1 MATSTQSRFR
11 TAITRREAKDI
22 RMNTFDIAFFS
33 QTPFSIGTDGLG
45 SCSVV
50 LIVSPYAA
58 LLGHVS
64 PLPDNANPNDPFAG
78 DNHVRSFMDR
88 LMQYYLQYQQYFPK
102 SPHSWVVCAVHHD
115 RVALPDQQRIME
127 TKLRDVGLNVDISRT
142 YPVSTL
148 IDHLDGGSV
157 FVDAG
162 GSTVQV
168 YVEGTVIQEIPKAST
183 STASQSY
190 TPTPSTTTAPQSQQ
204 QSQHTQQTSSEWT
217 WSTEHEAYYKWVG
230 TEVHWAPR

>member
-1 MATSTQSRFR
+1 MATLIESRFR

-22 RMNTFDIAFFS
+22 RMNAFDIAFFS

-50 LIVSPYAA
+50 LVVSPYAA

-64 PLPDNANPNDPFAG
+64 PLPDNANPNDPLAG

-88 LMQYYLQYQQYFPK
+88 LTQYYLQYQQYFPK
-102 SPHSWVVCAVHHD
+102 SPHSWVVCAVYRD
-115 RVALPDQQRIME
+115 SVALPDQQRIME
-127 TKLRDVGLNVDISRT
+127 TKLRDVGLKVDISKT
-142 YPVSTL
+142 YPVPTL
-148 IDHLDGGSV
+148 TDHLDRGSV
-157 FVDAG
+157 FVDAR

-168 YVEGTVIQEIPKAST
+168 YVEGTVVQEIQKAPT

-190 TPTPSTTTAPQSQQ
+190 TATPATTTVLHSQQ
-204 QSQHTQQTSSEWT
+204 QSQQTQQTSSDWI
-217 WSTEHEAYYKWVG
+217 WSTEHKRYYRWIGPSV
-230 TEVHWAPR
+230 EWAPQ